1 MLYLYFRG
9 SEPAEIPVVTNVES
23 AFLWVKFEATEENKA
38 LVQKIEQGT
47 LVDRTAFIDRM
58 GYRLYT
64 ECLSTGCKAA
74 LLVQNTDKLI
84 DLRECGLNAIN
95 VIFSTCKSGRV
106 LMDSPSLEF
115 EGEGTPI
122 EIMLD
127 GRVFYDVKQL
137 NDYVGR
143 RGLDD

>member
-9 SEPAEIPVVTNVES
+9 AEPAEIPIVTNVES
-23 AFLWVKFEATEENKA
+23 AFLWAKFEATEENKA
-38 LVQKIEQGT
+38 LVRKIEQGT
-47 LVDRTAFIDRM
+47 LVDRATFIDRM

-95 VIFSTCKSGRV
+95 TILTTCKSGKV
-106 LMDSPSLEF
+106 LMDPPSLEF
-115 EGEGTPI
+115 EGEGIPV

-127 GRVFYDVKQL
+127 GRVFHNIKQL
-137 NDYVGR
+137 NDYMER
-143 RGLDD
+143 REMDD